1 MKIGILGGSFNPA
14 HLGHI
19 NLSNLAL
26 QKLKLDQIWWIPT
39 AFNPF
44 KNIEIYSS
52 LDQRIS
58 ECKKLTANHPK
69 IYVKKFSEIYTV
81 NLIERLQNKHC
92 DNNFFWIM
100 GADNIKNFHLWK
112 NFAKLIRLLPI
123 AIFSRQNHLKNIYK
137 SPAWQIY
144 QNIKLNYSARDLAI
158 SNVDDLSKISKYY
171 KKNMINS
178 SCHKQFLLP
187 LRSNYS
193 LNSSRFNSQ
202 NIRDPISSGVYNAK
216 GYNQNILPKIFI
228 FRTKN
233 FDISSSQIRNNNIK

>member
-1 MKIGILGGSFNPA
+1 MKIGILGGSFNPP

-26 QKLKLDQIWWIPT
+26 KKLKLDQIWWIPT

-52 LDQRIS
+52 LDQRIN
-58 ECKKLTANHPK
+58 ECKKLTVNHPK
-69 IYVKKFSEIYTV
+69 IYVKKISEIYTI
-81 NLIERLQNKHC
+81 NLIERIQNKHP
-92 DNNFFWIM
+92 DINFYWIM
-100 GADNIKNFHLWK
+100 GADNIVNFHLWK

-123 AIFSRQNHLKNIYK
+123 AIFSRENYLKNIYT
-137 SPAWQIY
+137 SHTWQIY
-144 QNIKLNYSARDLAI
+144 QNIKLHKSIRDLAI
-158 SNVDDLSKISKYY
+158 SNVDVLSKINKYY
-171 KKNMINS
+171 EKNMFNF
-178 SCHKQFLLP
+178 SCHKQFLSS

-193 LNSSRFNSQ
+193 LNSSRFNSY
-202 NIRDPISSGVYNAK
+202 NIRDQIFSRANNAK